1 MKIGIIGAGWI
12 ADKMAETLTGLD
24 NSMKYA
30 IAARDLGRAQEF
42 ARHWGFEKAYGS
54 YKEMVEDPEVD
65 LVYVAT
71 PHSHHFEHASMAIN
85 AGKPVLC
92 EKAFTANAREAD
104 ALLNLAHKKGIF
116 ITEAIWTRY
125 MPLSMKVKELL
136 DSGAIGKPRLLN
148 ASLCYMMEF
157 KERILRPDLC
167 GGALLDLGVYSI
179 NFCRMYF
186 GADIINETSNCIKS
200 DTGMDMHN
208 SISWSYRDGRIAN
221 IQSSTLCLC
230 GRLGQIC
237 GTEGYLIVDNINCP
251 ERITVYNDYKP
262 VAVFDKPAN
271 QITGY
276 EYQVLACREALKNG
290 WLESPYMPHQET
302 LDIMKVMD
310 SLRQKWG
317 VKYPM
322 D

>member
-1 MKIGIIGAGWI
+1 MFQ
-12 ADKMAETLTGLD
+12 
-24 NSMKYA
+24 
-30 IAARDLGRAQEF
+30 GR
-42 ARHWGFEKAYGS
+42 
-54 YKEMVEDPEVD
+54 
-65 LVYVAT
+65 
-71 PHSHHFEHASMAIN
+71 I
-85 AGKPVLC
+85 
-92 EKAFTANAREAD
+92 
-104 ALLNLAHKKGIF
+104 
-116 ITEAIWTRY
+116 
-125 MPLSMKVKELL
+125 
-136 DSGAIGKPRLLN
+136 
-148 ASLCYMMEF
+148 
-157 KERILRPDLC
+157 
-167 GGALLDLGVYSI
+167 YSI

-200 DTGMDMHN
+200 STGMDMHN
-208 SISWSYRDGRIAN
+208 SISWSYSDGRIAN
-221 IQSSTLCLC
+221 IQSSALCLC

-262 VAVFDKPAN
+262 VAVFDKPAG

-276 EYQVLACREALKNG
+276 EYQVIACKQALENG

-317 VKYPM
+317 VQYPM